1 MATRTNLAL
10 ATEVS
15 SMLKADKIVV
25 SIGGKVR
32 TIKLENLMSSI
43 NNGNEQLLRQVAWGI
58 PLLDETQ
65 SSTSRPMTGNTS
77 AWTAYKSRIGRYLVT
92 ASGKA
97 AKLSPSSSGVYADG
111 TALDE
116 TKGSIMVIGPRLY
129 YLVQNDSVTGI
140 PYLWM
145 SEMPISSHYVGQNGF
160 NVIGAYKASI
170 SSGQLVSRS
179 GVPFDSSGKTIDG
192 YWNCA
197 QSFGSQWGLVDYDL
211 WKWVIM
217 IGMSELQNTNFQ
229 STLGYGVGGSSGISW
244 DSTVLAMLC
253 GATKSLGDTTGK
265 IDISNGT
272 NSSRISLLGIED
284 FYNLQWEFIQGV
296 FFGSSSN
303 SGQSGNEIFLYSG
316 NRMPTSA
323 ELTSHPS
330 GSYRQLT
337 RLTIE
342 GWLRTIIKGE
352 YFDFFGSATGGD
364 SSSYYGDYNYNNS
377 TGQVLFVGGAAGDG
391 ASSGPFYVDSLYGW
405 SLAGSNVGARPAFYG
420 VISFVNGKDIV

>member
-1 MATRTNLAL
+1 MAL

-229 STLGYGVGGSSGISW
+229 STLGYGVGGSIGISW

-323 ELTSHPS
+323 ELTSHPT

-342 GWLRTIIKGE
+342 GWIRTIIKGE

-377 TGQVLFVGGAAGDG
+377 TGQVLFVCGDADGGAY
-391 ASSGPFYVDSLYGW
+391 SGPFYVYSTYGW
-405 SLAGSNVGARPAFYG
+405 SYAYSGIGSRPAFYG
-420 VISFVNGKDIV
+420 VISFVNGKDI